1 MLRHHWEACLSHRT
15 SRRLFGQIQRAR
27 CGVSL
32 FRRCTNRHPKRRE
45 WIQSFMSYSC
55 SSMAFGRVG
64 RVSGILPVKNSGRD
78 FRTMHREQNPN
89 IEILEIAV
97 DALGPLADEVVFLGG
112 CATGLLLTDVAAPP
126 IRATQDVDVI
136 TEAASLAD
144 YYRLSEQL
152 RERGFTEDQ
161 SPEAPSCRWKAKGI
175 LLDVMPTNPD
185 ILGFGNE
192 WYQAALGSAEYI
204 DLPSENTIRMVTAPY
219 FLATKLSA
227 FDGRGEGDYL
237 MSHDIEDIV
246 AVLDGRT
253 EVVDEVQASPE
264 ELRSHLAERFQA
276 LLDDARFVEAVS
288 GHLQG
293 DMTGQGRVTI
303 VMERIRSIAEVE

>member
-1 MLRHHWEACLSHRT
+1 
-15 SRRLFGQIQRAR
+15 
-27 CGVSL
+27 
-32 FRRCTNRHPKRRE
+32 
-45 WIQSFMSYSC
+45 
-55 SSMAFGRVG
+55 
-64 RVSGILPVKNSGRD
+64 
-78 FRTMHREQNPN
+78 MHRERNPN

-97 DALGPLADEVVFLGG
+97 DALGPLAHDMVFLGG

-144 YYRLSEQL
+144 YHRLSEQL
-152 RERGFTEDQ
+152 RERGFAEDQ
-161 SPEAPSCRWKAKGI
+161 SPEAPICRWTAKGI

-192 WYQAALGSAEYI
+192 WYQPALDAAEYVG
-204 DLPSENTIRMVTAPY
+204 LPSGNKIRMVTAPY

-227 FDGRGEGDYL
+227 FDGRGKGDYL

-246 AVLDGRT
+246 AVLDGRS
-253 EVVDEVQASPE
+253 EVVDEVRGSPE
-264 ELRSHLAERFQA
+264 ALRSHLSERFRA

-288 GHLQG
+288 GHLPG
-293 DMTGQGRVTI
+293 DTSSQGRVII
-303 VMERIRSIAEVE
+303 VIGRIRSIAEAE

>member
-1 MLRHHWEACLSHRT
+1 
-15 SRRLFGQIQRAR
+15 
-27 CGVSL
+27 
-32 FRRCTNRHPKRRE
+32 
-45 WIQSFMSYSC
+45 
-55 SSMAFGRVG
+55 
-64 RVSGILPVKNSGRD
+64 
-78 FRTMHREQNPN
+78 MHREQNPN

-97 DALGPLADEVVFLGG
+97 DALGPLVNEVVFLGG

-192 WYQAALGSAEYI
+192 WYQPALSLAAQNILI
-204 DLPSENTIRMVTAPY
+204 FRRRI
-219 FLATKLSA
+219 
-227 FDGRGEGDYL
+227 
-237 MSHDIEDIV
+237 
-246 AVLDGRT
+246 
-253 EVVDEVQASPE
+253 
-264 ELRSHLAERFQA
+264 
-276 LLDDARFVEAVS
+276 RFVW
-288 GHLQG
+288 
-293 DMTGQGRVTI
+293 
-303 VMERIRSIAEVE
+303 